1 MNHALIIYLENKR
14 RKAQRKGKEK
24 TRDVAQR
31 SQKNQA
37 ID

>member
-1 MNHALIIYLENKR
+1 MNHAFVIYLENKR
-14 RKAQRKGKEK
+14 RKAQRQGKEK

-31 SQKNQA
+31 SQKNKA